1 MQLQRLSGRKTNDF
15 LLRKGRLWKGKT
27 MLIRWL
33 PSAPRR
39 PDIDPMKSAL
49 YLGTFASAK
58 LHKSAVK
65 RNRMRRRI
73 REAWRTHMKDL
84 DQLPTAQLLV
94 SPRIASLEAPF
105 EDIQSDVRV
114 FLSLLTHGTS
124 SIKQ

>member
-1 MQLQRLSGRKTNDF
+1 MQLRRLSGRKTNDF

-39 PDIDPMKSAL
+39 PDIDPNAKEL

-73 REAWRTHMKDL
+73 REAWRIYVKEL
-84 DQLPTAQLLV
+84 DHLPTAQLLV

-105 EDIQSDVRV
+105 EDIQSDVRA
-114 FLSLLTHGTS
+114 FLSLLTHG
-124 SIKQ
+124 